1 MVDRM
6 KYEDFIDLKHKPKDE
21 IVALFRIE
29 PAKGFS
35 MKDASS
41 RVASESSCG
50 TWSDL
55 IHAPKR
61 IEKLKAKVFEINGNF
76 VKISYPIELF
86 EEGSLP
92 NLLSGIAGN
101 IFGMKAVKNLRLM
114 DVEFPKEYL
123 KYFRGATFGFKA
135 IKEIFKKKEGPIVAS
150 VPKPKVGYTSE
161 EHAKI
166 GYLLW
171 RNGLDCIKDDEN
183 LSSQKFNRFEKR
195 VRLLAKYREKAERE
209 TGEVKDA
216 FINVTAPT
224 LKEME
229 RRIKLIHDYGFRYF
243 MLDVV
248 VSGFTAVQTA
258 TEIAHD
264 FKMAIHGH
272 RAMHAAFTRNEK
284 HGISFLFLAKLMR
297 IAGIDNLHIGTV
309 IGKLEGKKEEVLAT
323 KELVTQEEV
332 DEIKNL
338 RLHQKWY
345 HIKPIL
351 PVASGGLHPG
361 ILPELFDIYGTT
373 NIIIQVGG
381 GIYGHPLGIE
391 AGARAVMQAI
401 EAYKNGISLEEHAKK
416 YKELKV
422 ALKVWGR
429 RKPK

>member
-1 MVDRM
+1 
-6 KYEDFIDLKHKPKDE
+6 
-21 IVALFRIE
+21 
-29 PAKGFS
+29 
-35 MKDASS
+35 
-41 RVASESSCG
+41 
-50 TWSDL
+50 
-55 IHAPKR
+55 
-61 IEKLKAKVFEINGNF
+61 
-76 VKISYPIELF
+76 
-86 EEGSLP
+86 
-92 NLLSGIAGN
+92 
-101 IFGMKAVKNLRLM
+101 MKAVKNLRLM

-135 IKEIFKKKEGPIVAS
+135 IKEIFKKREGPIVAS

-229 RRIKLIHDYGFRYF
+229 KRIKLIHDYGFRYF

-309 IGKLEGKKEEVLAT
+309 IGKLEG
-323 KELVTQEEV
+323 
-332 DEIKNL
+332 
-338 RLHQKWY
+338 
-345 HIKPIL
+345 
-351 PVASGGLHPG
+351 
-361 ILPELFDIYGTT
+361 
-373 NIIIQVGG
+373 
-381 GIYGHPLGIE
+381 
-391 AGARAVMQAI
+391 
-401 EAYKNGISLEEHAKK
+401 
-416 YKELKV
+416 
-422 ALKVWGR
+422 
-429 RKPK
+429 RKRY